1 MKRRID
7 LVQGWELRQAG
18 DETWMSIDRMP
29 AQVADVLLQ
38 KGILPEEVKIGWCQS
53 AKWVAERE
61 WEYRLTFPK
70 PEGKCC
76 ALVME
81 GLDTLAD
88 IYLNGEHIG
97 SHDDFYLPDRL
108 DITEKCEAENVLMIR
123 FHSVMEWLDQREMP
137 EHLRNA
143 VLKCKLLRKPLHDFP
158 MINGEEEAGYQG
170 AIPYFTP
177 VGVYGD
183 IYLETWESARITAD
197 EIRTSLEQERHLG
210 KVCWEIAWESAPGL
224 DREMLTVHAVLKDDG
239 GTVASQVVEVQ
250 AAENSF
256 AAAGE
261 LKAEDPALWWPRGFG
276 PQNLYTLELVVRKGQ
291 DKEIVDRLEKRV
303 GFRQVEMPV
312 PLSFL
317 INGKKVRLWGGSM
330 DPMQGYTHCYQP
342 ERADRVLDM
351 VENANMNTLRIWG
364 EGIPLPNAF
373 YEEADRRGILIWQE
387 FFMGHGAYPDDDAYE
402 HKCVEEAEF
411 LIRRLRHHACLLMWC
426 GGNETIMGAEYIDEK
441 PYGERI
447 VKEAFPKLV
456 KRLDSERFYHVN
468 SPYGGAWAND
478 PRKGDTH
485 TYDCVWEYP
494 YREYPNF
501 LSENI
506 RTSPPVKHS
515 LQRMIQGDLWEE
527 GTDVRV
533 TCPNQ
538 AIMPANWRQRS
549 HLGACG
555 ERKSGDYWEY
565 YDACDADGLLYNM
578 GASYGAEIK
587 RMGEMVRRGSRG
599 EAEYTKRTKGY
610 MACKLLDTWPKV
622 YCAIIDYFQEG
633 FIPYYATKRVLSPV
647 IASFAREES
656 IRLYVANDSPEDF
669 AGTVELGLYDLRKET
684 FREKDRVAVAV
695 PQGDCKVAYDLERF
709 CFFSK
714 DCILYAR
721 VTDSEGREMSTCID
735 YVDVERHLP
744 FQDPLLH
751 VELEGDVL
759 CIRSEHFAR
768 CVGITGNCDKDEFG
782 WLFDDNCFDLMPGMV
797 RRVKIL
803 GRHDHGEITVKGR
816 YSKKSCQVVYGP
828 SQART

>member
-1 MKRRID
+1 M
-7 LVQGWELRQAG
+7 RQAG
-18 DETWMSIDRMP
+18 EEAWMPVERMP
-29 AQVADVLLQ
+29 AQAADVLLQ
-38 KGILPEEVKIGWCQS
+38 RGILPEEVKLGWCQS

-61 WEYRLTFPK
+61 WEYRLTFPR
-70 PEGKCC
+70 PEGKRC

-88 IYLNGEHIG
+88 LYLNGEHIG
-97 SHDDFYLPDRL
+97 SHDDFYLPCRL
-108 DITEKCEAENVLMIR
+108 DITDRCEAENVLLVR
-123 FHSVMEWLDQREMP
+123 FHPVLKWLEHRELP
-137 EHLRNA
+137 EYLRNA

-158 MINGEEEAGYQG
+158 MNNGEEEAGYQG

-183 IYLETWESARITAD
+183 SYLETWESGRITSD
-197 EIRTSLEQERHLG
+197 EIGTKLEQQRNLG
-210 KVCWEIAWESAPGL
+210 KVQWKIAGETVIESAVASAEEG
-224 DREMLTVHAVLKDDG
+224 LTVLAVLKHQ
-239 GTVASQVVEVQ
+239 GTPVASEVVAVQ
-250 AAENSF
+250 AAGDGDSF

-261 LKAEDPALWWPRGFG
+261 LTVEKPALWWPRGFG
-276 PQNLYTLELVVRKGQ
+276 PQNLYTLELVVRKGRNGAL
-291 DKEIVDRLEKRV
+291 VDRLEKQV

-342 ERADRVLDM
+342 DRAARVLDM

-364 EGIPLPNAF
+364 EGIPLPDAF

-387 FFMGHGAYPDDDAYE
+387 FFMGHGAYPDDAAYE
-402 HKCVEEAEF
+402 RRCVEEAAF

-441 PYGERI
+441 PYGEQI
-447 VKEAFPKLV
+447 VKEAFPRLV
-456 KRLDSERFYHVN
+456 KELDPERFYHVN

-478 PRKGDTH
+478 PREGDTH

-506 RTSPPVKHS
+506 RTAPPVKHS
-515 LQRMIQGDLWEE
+515 LERMIRGDLWTE

-533 TCPNQ
+533 TGPDQ
-538 AIMPANWRQRS
+538 GIMPANWRQRS

-565 YDACDADGLLYNM
+565 YDACDADGLLYNL

-587 RMGEMVRRGSRG
+587 RTGEMVRRGSRG

-633 FIPYYATKRVLSPV
+633 FIPYYATKRVLTPV
-647 IASFAREES
+647 IATFAREES

-669 AGTVELGLYDLRKET
+669 AGTVELGLYDLRRET
-684 FREKDRVAVAV
+684 FREKDSVSAAV
-695 PQGDCKVAYDLERF
+695 PQGDCRVVYDLGRF
-709 CFFSK
+709 RFFSK
-714 DCILYAR
+714 DCVLYAR
-721 VTDSEGREMSTCID
+721 LTDNEGREIGTNID
-735 YVDVERHLP
+735 YVDIERHLP
-744 FQDPLLH
+744 FRDPLLH
-751 VELEGDVL
+751 VELKDDML
-759 CIRSEHFAR
+759 YIRSEHFAR
-768 CVGITGNCDKDEFG
+768 CVSITGDCEGDAFG
-782 WLFDDNCFDLMPGMV
+782 WLFEDNYFDLMPGTV
-797 RRVKIL
+797 RQVRIL
-803 GRHDHGEITVKGR
+803 GRHDHGRITVRGR
-816 YSKKSCQVVYGP
+816 YSEENCQIVYGTSP
-828 SQART
+828 ARM